1 MIDQDLIKSGSM
13 HLKSMLASL
22 STDHNGLIL
31 IEDVFTDQIIEKLL
45 KFCIAADDW
54 EPQLTADNKTVV
66 ENREKISWR
75 YDCIVEETHT
85 ILENATPEI
94 SRLIK
99 RDNLVFGG
107 VNLWKDTE
115 GYAIERHTDNPVIQT
130 SLQVYIQNLPTL
142 STIFEYDGNLV
153 HTNPNTNSGYIS
165 DNLIGIPHWLPN
177 AVPAEFNRYS
187 LHAIWSY

>member
-66 ENREKISWR
+66 ANREKISWR

-107 VNLWKDTE
+107 VNLWKDTQ
-115 GYAIERHTDNPVIQT
+115 GYTIERHTDNTVIQA

-153 HTNPNTNSGYIS
+153 HTNPNTNAGYIS

-177 AVPAEFNRYS
+177 AVPAEFDRYS

>member
-1 MIDQDLIKSGSM
+1 MIDQDLIKFGSM

-22 STDHNGLIL
+22 SIDHNGLIL

-54 EPQLTADNKTVV
+54 EPQLTADNKTVIA
-66 ENREKISWR
+66 NREKIAWR

-85 ILENATPEI
+85 ILENVTPEI

-107 VNLWKDTE
+107 VNLWKDTQ
-115 GYAIERHTDNPVIQT
+115 GYTIKRHTDNPVIQT

-153 HTNPNTNSGYIS
+153 HTNPNTNAGYIS

-177 AVPAEFNRYS
+177 SVPAEFNRYS

>member
-13 HLKSMLASL
+13 HLKSTLASL

-45 KFCIAADDW
+45 KFCIASDDW
-54 EPQLTADNKTVV
+54 KPQLTADNKTVIA
-66 ENREKISWR
+66 NREKISWR

-85 ILENATPEI
+85 ILENVTPEI

-107 VNLWKDTE
+107 VNLWKDTQ
-115 GYAIERHTDNPVIQT
+115 GYTIERHTDNTVIQA

-153 HTNPNTNSGYIS
+153 HTNPNTNAGYIS

>member
-45 KFCIAADDW
+45 KFCIASDDW
-54 EPQLTADNKTVV
+54 KPQLTADNKTVIA
-66 ENREKISWR
+66 NREKISWR

-85 ILENATPEI
+85 ILENVTPEI

-107 VNLWKDTE
+107 VNLWKDTQ
-115 GYAIERHTDNPVIQT
+115 GYTIERHTDNTVIQA

-153 HTNPNTNSGYIS
+153 HTNPNTNAGYIS

>member
-66 ENREKISWR
+66 ANREKISWR

-85 ILENATPEI
+85 ILENVTPEI

-115 GYAIERHTDNPVIQT
+115 GYTIKRHTDNPVIQT

-153 HTNPNTNSGYIS
+153 HTNPNSNAGYIS

-187 LHAIWSY
+187 LHAIWTY

>member
-22 STDHNGLIL
+22 TTDHNGLIL

-54 EPQLTADNKTVV
+54 EPQLAADNKTVV
-66 ENREKISWR
+66 ANREKISWR

-115 GYAIERHTDNPVIQT
+115 GYTIKPHTDNPVIQT

-177 AVPAEFNRYS
+177 SVPAEFNRYS

>member
-45 KFCIAADDW
+45 KFCIASDDW
-54 EPQLTADNKTVV
+54 KPQLTADNKTVIA
-66 ENREKISWR
+66 NREKISWR

-85 ILENATPEI
+85 ILENVTPEI

-107 VNLWKDTE
+107 VNLWKDTQ
-115 GYAIERHTDNPVIQT
+115 GYTIKRHTDNPVIQT

-153 HTNPNTNSGYIS
+153 HTNPNSNAGYIS